1 MRAPSGGRVRGRRC
15 RRPPGRGG
23 MSPSRLPLRTVHE
36 SPPSHGSS
44 KSCTTQLGSPERCD
58 RSGCGRP
65 GRPGT
70 KPGLGRAGSPR
81 GSVCSTG
88 VLHLTCPAV
97 GVLPA
102 VLWVTHLTHVSGL
115 SAQARG
121 PYPPGYDFPV
131 PYGGWPSLLG
141 SSCARC
147 GVGPSFRRSSGLLA
161 GGPDRNG
168 VTMFRTREARR
179 GRVPSVPRGRGVRG
193 GSGSGLPPV
202 CPVIAVVANH
212 HFRRPSMTQPQQR
225 FTHVH
230 PVRLSLARF
239 PRMVRSRLRLHLPAF
254 ARFVTWRLRRSGTGL
269 DTRQGHGDSAM
280 TTHRVRLHV
289 ATPPNSPLN
298 KSHNSSSSSN
308 FPSRNCSRA

>member
-1 MRAPSGGRVRGRRC
+1 MAT
-15 RRPPGRGG
+15 
-23 MSPSRLPLRTVHE
+23 SRLPLRTVHE

-97 GVLPA
+97 GVLPV

-147 GVGPSFRRSSGLLA
+147 GVGPSFQRSSGLLA

-202 CPVIAVVANH
+202 CPVIAVVINH
-212 HFRRPSMTQPQQR
+212 
-225 FTHVH
+225 
-230 PVRLSLARF
+230 RLSATFDDAASAKVHSRSPGPSFPGPVPPDGSESPWASPACFRTLRYLALAQ
-239 PRMVRSRLRLHLPAF
+239 VGNWL
-254 ARFVTWRLRRSGTGL
+254 
-269 DTRQGHGDSAM
+269 GH
-280 TTHRVRLHV
+280 
-289 ATPPNSPLN
+289 SPG
-298 KSHNSSSSSN
+298 
-308 FPSRNCSRA
+308 PW

>member
-1 MRAPSGGRVRGRRC
+1 MSPS
-15 RRPPGRGG
+15 PPGRGG

-225 FTHVH
+225 FTRVH

-239 PRMVRSRLRLHLPAF
+239 PRMVRSRLGLHLPAF

-289 ATPPNSPLN
+289 ATSPQNRACELSPHTAQA
-298 KSHNSSSSSN
+298 SH
-308 FPSRNCSRA
+308 